1 MLLLQNPKQ
10 LNMKKAILP
19 VIIIVATTLFIS
31 CSRGIS
37 MYDAANGKA
46 KCGRHIR

>member
-1 MLLLQNPKQ
+1 MLLWQNIKPT
-10 LNMKKAILP
+10 NMKKAILP
-19 VIIIVATTLFIS
+19 AVIIIVATLMIS